1 LFKNY
6 IKITFRNIFKHKGY
20 SFINIAG
27 LAIGMACCLLITLWV
42 LDELSYDKFHENA
55 SQLYRVEENQHYSG
69 RVFHV
74 NVTPYPLG
82 PALKEKFPEIVDAAR
97 VIRRGSMLLRAGEQA
112 FFENTIVAVDPSF
125 LKMFTFPLVRGDVNT
140 ALDSPNSLVITEEMA
155 RKYFAGDDPMGKVI
169 TINNQYEFTVSGVL
183 KNIPHNTILQFDMLL
198 PYAFIEKM
206 AETDERYARSLTQF
220 GSNSIYTFVQL
231 QENASFESVNE
242 KIFGFIR
249 TQLPQSRTD
258 LELMPFT
265 RIHLHAYWGYE
276 KTMGGIQYVYIFSI
290 IAIFVLLIACIN
302 FMNLATARSSNR
314 AQEVGMRKVVGA
326 LKQHLIRQFYGESV
340 IFALVSLVFA
350 VGIVFLL
357 LPAFSSLAGK
367 ELSFN
372 ITGVWTILA
381 GILGIT
387 LFTGLV
393 AGSYPALF
401 LSSFQ
406 PVKVLKGSLK
416 SGAGS
421 SRFRKILVVFQ
432 FTLSIL
438 LIIGTTI
445 VYKQLNYMKQ
455 KKLGWDREH
464 LISIPMRGDIRNSYQ
479 ILKDELSK
487 DSRIL
492 GVTASQQSPSNIS
505 SNSGGAQ
512 WEGKDPEQTILI
524 GFNAVDYEFTETL
537 DIEMLEGRPFSREFP
552 SDVSSA
558 FLINEEVA
566 KVMDKPSVVG
576 EKFRFMGREG
586 TIIGVMKNF
595 HYQSVRENIE
605 PLAIYIAKIRVS
617 YMLVRIPSQNISDSL
632 RFIEK
637 TWNRIVPAY
646 PFDYQFMDENFDRM
660 YRAEER
666 IGKLLNVF
674 SILAVFVAC
683 LGLFG
688 LASFTAEQ
696 RTKEIGIRKVLGAT
710 VPNITVLLC
719 REFFL
724 LVLLANVIAWPA
736 AYFAMKNWLQNYA
749 YKTGISVLI
758 FFGAMAA
765 ALVIAII
772 SVSFQAI
779 RAAAANPVKSLKY
792 E

>member
-1 LFKNY
+1 
-6 IKITFRNIFKHKGY
+6 
-20 SFINIAG
+20 
-27 LAIGMACCLLITLWV
+27 
-42 LDELSYDKFHENA
+42 
-55 SQLYRVEENQHYSG
+55 
-69 RVFHV
+69 
-74 NVTPYPLG
+74 
-82 PALKEKFPEIVDAAR
+82 
-97 VIRRGSMLLRAGEQA
+97 
-112 FFENTIVAVDPSF
+112 
-125 LKMFTFPLVRGDVNT
+125 
-140 ALDSPNSLVITEEMA
+140 
-155 RKYFAGDDPMGKVI
+155 
-169 TINNQYEFTVSGVL
+169 
-183 KNIPHNTILQFDMLL
+183 
-198 PYAFIEKM
+198 
-206 AETDERYARSLTQF
+206 
-220 GSNSIYTFVQL
+220 
-231 QENASFESVNE
+231 
-242 KIFGFIR
+242 
-249 TQLPQSRTD
+249 
-258 LELMPFT
+258 
-265 RIHLHAYWGYE
+265 
-276 KTMGGIQYVYIFSI
+276 
-290 IAIFVLLIACIN
+290 VLLIACIN
-302 FMNLATARSSNR
+302 FMNLATARSANR
-314 AQEVGMRKVVGA
+314 AREVGMRKVVGA
-326 LKQHLIRQFYGESV
+326 LKQHLIRQFYGESIV
-340 IFALVSLVFA
+340 FTFVSLIFA
-350 VGIVFLL
+350 VGIVLLL

-372 ITGVWTILA
+372 IAGIWTILA

-421 SRFRKILVVFQ
+421 SRFRKVLVVFQ

-455 KKLGWDREH
+455 KKLGWDKEH
-464 LISIPMRGDIRNSYQ
+464 LVSIPLRANTRDSFQ
-479 ILKDELSK
+479 TLKDELSK

-492 GVTASQQSPSNIS
+492 GVTASQQNPAHIG
-505 SNSGGAQ
+505 SNSGGAR
-512 WEGKDPEQTILI
+512 WEGKDPEQSILI
-524 GFNAVDYEFTETL
+524 GLNSVDYDFTDTL
-537 DIEMLEGRPFSREFP
+537 DIEILEGRSFSREFP
-552 SDVSSA
+552 SDASSA

-576 EKFRFMGREG
+576 EKFFFMGRQG

-605 PLAIYIAKIRVS
+605 PLAVYIAQNSINF
-617 YMLVRIPSQNISDSL
+617 MLVRIIPANISDSL
-632 RFIEK
+632 RFIEN
-637 TWNRIVPAY
+637 TWNRIVPGF

-696 RTKEIGIRKVLGAT
+696 RTKEIGIRKVLGAS
-710 VPNITVLLC
+710 VSNITVLLC

-724 LVLLANVIAWPA
+724 LVFLANIIAWPA

-749 YKTGISVLI
+749 YKTGISV
-758 FFGAMAA
+758 FVFAGAMAA
-765 ALVIAII
+765 ALVIAVI